1 MGPFIPPSGLFVTKD
16 CIRVALDNVR
26 GGGGGGG
33 GNLGKEEEEEEEDED
48 EDEEEEEAEEAEEAE
63 RAGSGCSMRPNMSS
77 VGSKSSKEV
86 AEDVPGFEKKLL
98 SRLVLLLNGRT
109 SEFKG
114 CISEFERLMKR
125 GDVTFRTPDSL
136 IALANLDEVV
146 EEEACWLSRLDWCS
160 KFRC

>member
-1 MGPFIPPSGLFVTKD
+1 MFH
-16 CIRVALDNVR
+16 NQ
-26 GGGGGGG
+26 
-33 GNLGKEEEEEEEDED
+33 GKEKKLLEENKRDPARAD
-48 EDEEEEEAEEAEEAE
+48 VGAGGSPSVARCRSIRRVSLLCVDEEEEEAE

-86 AEDVPGFEKKLL
+86 AEAVPGFEKKLL
-98 SRLVLLLNGRT
+98 SLLVLLLKGRT

-125 GDVTFRTPDSL
+125 GEVTFRTPDSL

-146 EEEACWLSRLDWCS
+146 DEEACWLSRLD
-160 KFRC
+160 

>member
-26 GGGGGGG
+26 GGGGGG
-33 GNLGKEEEEEEEDED
+33 NLEEEEEEEEDE
-48 EDEEEEEAEEAEEAE
+48 EEEEAE

-86 AEDVPGFEKKLL
+86 AEAVPGFEKKLL
-98 SRLVLLLNGRT
+98 SLLVLLLKGRT

-125 GDVTFRTPDSL
+125 GEVTFRTPDSL

-146 EEEACWLSRLDWCS
+146 EEEACWLSRLD
-160 KFRC
+160 